1 MNAQELMAKI
11 NGDFPEVRIAAAITG
26 GGTSAVGE
34 MLRYGGSSGSV
45 LYAYVP
51 YSPIFTEQ
59 YLGRAP
65 EKLCS
70 AETARMLAMKAY
82 HDIVQFHGYQDG
94 DVYPVG
100 IGATSALGK
109 ITKEREGREHK
120 IYVAVQNREKTI
132 TYELFLTEPRSRE
145 EEEKVN
151 ELLILSA
158 LAEGCNLPLECDLLG
173 EAVIPETLD
182 VKTDEGVVLESV
194 LCGETPFSVY
204 GNDGLVTVKGSVD
217 HVKLLLPASF
227 NPLHEAHL
235 ELANIAS
242 KSAGHACHFEMSIM
256 NADKPPLTYTEIY
269 RRLDYFDNHKL
280 DGDLW
285 ITRLPTFVEK
295 AKHFSPV
302 TFVVGADT
310 VARICDPRFYGG
322 SESNMLAALQEMS
335 DLGVKFFCFAREVD
349 GKIQEAFDSN
359 PPKVFKEMALP
370 FLSSVFASNIS
381 STEIRRNDS

>member
-1 MNAQELMAKI
+1 MTAQEIMAKI
-11 NGDFPEVRIAAAITG
+11 NGDYPEVRIAATITG
-26 GGTSAVGE
+26 GGTPAIGE

-59 YLGRAP
+59 YLGRSP
-65 EKLCS
+65 DKLCS
-70 AETARMLAMKAY
+70 AECARMLAMKAY

-120 IYVAVQNREKTI
+120 VYVAVQTREKTI
-132 TYELFLTEPRSRE
+132 TYSLFLTEPRSRE

-151 ELLILSA
+151 ELLILHA
-158 LAEGCNLPLECDLLG
+158 LAEGIGIESFLDSS
-173 EAVIPETLD
+173 VIPEPVD

-204 GNDGLVTVKGSVD
+204 GNDGLVTVKGSTE
-217 HVKLLLPASF
+217 HVKVMLPASF
-227 NPLHEAHL
+227 NPLHDAHL
-235 ELANIAS
+235 EMATIAS
-242 KSAGHACHFEMSIM
+242 RTAGHSCHYEMSIM

-269 RRLDYFDNHKL
+269 RRLDYFDKHDL
-280 DGDLW
+280 AGDLW
-285 ITRLPTFVEK
+285 ITRLPTFAEK
-295 AKHFSPV
+295 AEHFAPV

-310 VARICDPRFYGG
+310 VERICDPRFYGG
-322 SESNMLAALQEMS
+322 SDKNMISALQRMS
-335 DLGVKFFCFAREVD
+335 DLGVKFMCFARVVD
-349 GKIQEAFDSN
+349 GVTQEAFASN
-359 PPKVFKEMALP
+359 PPEVFKRMAIAVDP
-370 FLSSVFASNIS
+370 NVFASDIS